1 MFVVCDLA
9 WHPQCAVELSKFPCK
24 ILKKD
29 SEEAE
34 EDYIRFVA
42 VSTFYVK
49 VLMLLFAELHLTCL
63 DIAMISLTKVCKSV
77 TTSWSHSVI
86 GLKILSSWGNT
97 KLLHS
102 LSMNTTQ
109 FQSRLLVNFNIE
121 LNMA

>member
-49 VLMLLFAELHLTCL
+49 VLMLLFAELYLTCL

-77 TTSWSHSVI
+77 ITSWSHSVWPKNLI
-86 GLKILSSWGNT
+86 
-97 KLLHS
+97 KLGKY
-102 LSMNTTQ
+102 
-109 FQSRLLVNFNIE
+109 
-121 LNMA
+121 